1 MARGCGG
8 QTDRTSASF
17 PMPKIPMK
25 LDLIAAVVPPVAA
38 LLLAAA
44 ATSNAADWPQYR
56 GPNANGATSE
66 KIQTT
71 WPDSGPRQLWKTP
84 VNAGFS
90 SFAVAGN
97 KAVTMVSR
105 NLDNVKNE
113 VCIALDADTGKEL
126 WAAPLGFTKYDGG
139 ADSGAPG
146 NDGGDGPRS
155 TPAIDGNRVYVL
167 TAGLVLFCL
176 DAQDGKVVWKKELVK
191 EHGAR
196 NIHWQSAASP
206 VLEGNLIFVCA
217 GGASQSLLCFHKA
230 TGALVWKGQSD
241 AMTHATPVV
250 ATIHGHR
257 QVIFF
262 TQSGLVSVVPGTGQV
277 LWRYNF
283 PYQTSTAASP
293 VVGGDIVFCSA
304 GYGIGAGAVKI
315 TKEGNNFK
323 ATELWRKP
331 NQLINHW
338 SSSVYHDGHVYG
350 LFGFKQWGKVPL
362 KCIELATGEEKWS
375 KDGFGQGGTVLVDG
389 SLVTLAENGDLVVVE
404 ATPKSYRET
413 ARTKAVTGKCWNNA
427 AVANGRIYARST
439 KEGVCLEVSQLNDIR

>member
-1 MARGCGG
+1 
-8 QTDRTSASF
+8 
-17 PMPKIPMK
+17 MPKLPMK
-25 LDLIAAVVPPVAA
+25 HDWIAIVVPPVAA
-38 LLLAAA
+38 VLLLTGIAPSIAA
-44 ATSNAADWPQYR
+44 NWPQYR
-56 GPNANGATSE
+56 GPNANGATPE

-71 WPDSGPRQLWKTP
+71 WPSSGPRQLWKSPMNT
-84 VNAGFS
+84 GFS
-90 SFAVAGN
+90 TFAVAGN
-97 KAVTMVSR
+97 QAVTLVSR
-105 NLDNVKNE
+105 SLDNVKNE
-113 VCIALDADTGKEL
+113 VCVALDADTGKEL

-139 ADSGAPG
+139 GDSGASG
-146 NDGGDGPRS
+146 NRGGDGPRS
-155 TPAIDGNRVYVL
+155 TPAIDGNRVYAL
-167 TAGLVLFCL
+167 TAALVLVCL
-176 DAQDGKVVWKKELVK
+176 DAQDGKVVWKKDLVK
-191 EHGAR
+191 EHGAQ
-196 NIHWQSAASP
+196 NIRWQNAASP

-217 GGASQSLLCFHKA
+217 GGANQSLLCFHKA

-241 AMTHATPVV
+241 RMTHATPVV

-277 LWRYNF
+277 LWRYKF

-304 GYGIGAGAVKI
+304 GYGVGAGAVKI
-315 TKEGNNFK
+315 TREGTSFK

-350 LFGFKQWGKVPL
+350 LFGFKQWEEVPL
-362 KCIELATGEEKWS
+362 KCIELATGQEKWS

-413 ARTKAVTGKCWNNA
+413 ARAKAVTGKCWNNV
-427 AVANGRIYARST
+427 AVANGRIFARST
-439 KEGVCLEVSQLNDIR
+439 REGVCLDVARLIDIR